1 MRYAIWTP
9 WGFPRNLYR
18 GSRDGAVSPSFFHP
32 MFFLVLAWLTPV
44 VWWGQVSRIRFVVQ
58 IIPGKIPSLR
68 CTINQDPI
76 RIPDST
82 KIREAENRASQLNNR
97 SMSAM
102 APPALVLPFTVM
114 SFEGFTSRRSETIS
128 IRCSVRVDLDLQF

>member
-1 MRYAIWTP
+1 MRSKQQ
-9 WGFPRNLYR
+9 GFTLIEVLISLGILAVMATLAFMSIQGAATSRNELEQLDATNQAAR
-18 GSRDGAVSPSFFHP
+18 VAMSTLRRE
-32 MFFLVLAWLTPV
+32 LVLAWLTPV

-82 KIREAENRASQLNNR
+82 KIRGSEN
-97 SMSAM
+97 
-102 APPALVLPFTVM
+102 
-114 SFEGFTSRRSETIS
+114 
-128 IRCSVRVDLDLQF
+128 